1 MYLQVRNTFKSNC
14 YHTLKHLLV
23 TSIFAKTN
31 ILISRKVT
39 QKLFI
44 DKDKTAFYQYFGKLI
59 KIFSVLYMTFSCSKP
74 NTTNVI
80 NVLGLYYKL
89 SIQIL

>member
-1 MYLQVRNTFKSNC
+1 MYFIVRNTFKSNC

-80 NVLGLYYKL
+80 NVLGF
-89 SIQIL
+89 